1 MYYIYMIRCKDDS
14 IYTGITKD
22 IKRRWQ
28 EHLERGEK
36 CAKYTK
42 NHPVDKI
49 EVVWSSTTRTFASKL
64 EFHIK
69 TLNKM
74 QKEELIKSKD
84 LSGFFEGKLESSNYS
99 IANEK

>member
-1 MYYIYMIRCKDDS
+1 MYYIYMIRCEDNS

-42 NHPVDKI
+42 NHPVKKI
-49 EVVWSSTTRTFASKL
+49 EIVWKTEDRVSASKL
-64 EFHIK
+64 EFQIK
-69 TLNKM
+69 TLKKHE
-74 QKEELIKSKD
+74 KEELIQNKKIST
-84 LSGFFEGKLESSNYS
+84 FFEEKLICENYQIVS
-99 IANEK
+99 